1 MKADE
6 FLKKYNKYSATVKVK
21 IGGNSSSVNTVI
33 FADTVA
39 QARALLQASYGDKS
53 VVSINK
59 I

>member
-1 MKADE
+1 MKADD

-21 IGGNSSSVNTVI
+21 VGDNPTSVNTII